1 MAGWIRIRGHNET
14 DGLVCHKAGGEV
26 KDCGIVV
33 PTLGQRP
40 EFIGQCLA
48 SIRDAGDCFVVVVR
62 PASASGIDSALEEFV
77 DLVVDDPEM
86 GLARAINEGMSRM
99 PPSVTFVN
107 WIGDDDRLTP
117 KSLATTRQALLE
129 SPTASFVYG
138 ACRYIDSEN
147 NQLWMNHSGRFAS
160 PLMLCG
166 PQLIPQPGALF
177 RKADFDLVGG
187 LDTSLKWA
195 FDLDLFL
202 KLRKR
207 DRPVFLRRVLSEFR
221 WHEGSLSVGSRRGSV
236 REASDVRRRHL
247 PPGLRG
253 ASILWEPFVRRAILL
268 AGTKVTTQMQ
278 KARAV

>member
-1 MAGWIRIRGHNET
+1 
-14 DGLVCHKAGGEV
+14 VV

-48 SIRDAGDCFVVVVR
+48 SIREAGECFVVVVR
-62 PASASGIDSALEEFV
+62 PATASSIDSALEAFV
-77 DLVVDDPEM
+77 DLIVDDPQT
-86 GLARAINEGMSRM
+86 GLARAINEVMSRM
-99 PPSVTFVN
+99 PPSVKFVN

-117 KSLATTRQALLE
+117 DSLSATRQALLG

-147 NQLWMNHSGRFAS
+147 QQVWMNHSGRFAS

-177 RKADFDLVGG
+177 RKSDFDLVGG
-187 LDTSLKWA
+187 LNTSLKWA

-207 DRPVFLRRVLSEFR
+207 GRPVFLRVVLSEFR

-236 REASDVRRRHL
+236 TEASLVRQSHL
-247 PPGLRG
+247 WTPVSRL
-253 ASILWEPFVRRAILL
+253 SILWEPLL
-268 AGTKVTTQMQ
+268 RQMIFFAG
-278 KARAV
+278 ARVSRKIEKR